1 MVVRQSPES
10 RAPGPYPR
18 AGTGRPGRLGGYA
31 RLSGIVQLPWTALAI
46 TLGVSA
52 VLCLFAALR
61 LTRPWPV
68 TEQEYAA
75 HLGCDLAIHSALLYF
90 AGGPTNPSPPITW
103 CP

>member
-1 MVVRQSPES
+1 MFSLPVQWLSANRQNL
-10 RAPGPYPR
+10 
-18 AGTGRPGRLGGYA
+18 GRLVIIRVLVLAAQAGSVGIA

-75 HLGCDLAIHSALLYF
+75 KKAAILEEM
-90 AGGPTNPSPPITW
+90 
-103 CP
+103 